1 MSVKVRA
8 SIEIIRYYKDQWGI
22 VICSIDEVLKGD
34 FIGDKNGMVF
44 KGNMPEPVRGATY
57 IIVADYVEDPKW
69 GNQYNIKSI
78 YSDISFDK
86 EDKKGKEKFLLSIF
100 TPNQVSAMYEIY
112 DDPFSIL
119 DAEDVEKLVQIKGCG
134 IKTADNWIRKFKKNI
149 NIARIFVE
157 LDEYGLTNN
166 MIKRLMERY
175 HSPDLIIE
183 KVKTNPYVLVN
194 EVEGIGWKRADEI
207 ALAGHIEFDS
217 PTRIGAYIVYYL
229 NKCGDEGYSWIT
241 PDQLLG
247 SILDNLGEEVPDE
260 NITTAIRELGN
271 KLWWNEEKDKIGLSK
286 YYNIEHKVAEELIR
300 IRNAKSN
307 ICCDD
312 WKEHIDHLERVQG
325 WKFTDE
331 QMNGIKTVLNN
342 NITII
347 TGLAGT
353 GKTSVVSG
361 VLEALN
367 HYSSVMCALSGRAA
381 SRMSEVT
388 GKEGFTIHRLLG
400 FPKGAPDYQ
409 CFEYNQDHKLGA
421 DIYILDEISMV
432 DAKIFYYLL
441 RAIPDGAK
449 LICLGDSGQL
459 ESIGCGNVAY
469 DMIHSSEIPT
479 IELTK
484 IHRQAAKSAII
495 TQSIAVRN
503 SKQII
508 PKNWTGVETRGE
520 LQDLELHCY
529 SDSSNTFYNIM
540 EIFSRLMAQKDFNIM
555 DCQII
560 VPIKV
565 RGDACAYNINNT
577 VQELYNPPAKNKKEI
592 TRISNDKTFILRE
605 GDKVINVI
613 NNYKLKTPIY
623 NGNIGTIKSIS
634 YSEELDSRI
643 ITVDFIGIGSVDV
656 PEDCWLGI
664 ELGYAITVHKYQG
677 SQSKYIIF
685 GLDFSSYA
693 LLTRELVYTGITRA
707 QKKCY
712 LVCQTGAL
720 RYATMQ
726 QSISK
731 KQTHLQDCL
740 YEITH
745 PKLIF

>member
-119 DAEDVEKLVQIKGCG
+119 DTEDVEKLVQIKGCG

-229 NKCGDEGYSWIT
+229 NRCGDEGYSWIT

-312 WKEHIDHLERVQG
+312 WEEHIDHLERVQG

-643 ITVDFIGIGSVDV
+643 ITVDFVGIGNVDV

>member
-1 MSVKVRA
+1 MSVKVKA

-86 EDKKGKEKFLLSIF
+86 KDKKGKEKFLLSIF

-229 NKCGDEGYSWIT
+229 NRCGDEGYSWIT

-247 SILDNLGEEVPDE
+247 SILDNLGEEVSDE

-307 ICCDD
+307 ICCDN
-312 WKEHIDHLERVQG
+312 WEEHIDHLERVQG

-643 ITVDFIGIGSVDV
+643 ITVDFVGIGNVDV

-740 YEITH
+740 YEIAH

>member
-229 NKCGDEGYSWIT
+229 NRCGDEGYSWIT

-312 WKEHIDHLERVQG
+312 WEEHIDHLERVQG

-643 ITVDFIGIGSVDV
+643 ITVDFVGIGNVDV

>member
-1 MSVKVRA
+1 
-8 SIEIIRYYKDQWGI
+8 
-22 VICSIDEVLKGD
+22 
-34 FIGDKNGMVF
+34 
-44 KGNMPEPVRGATY
+44 
-57 IIVADYVEDPKW
+57 
-69 GNQYNIKSI
+69 
-78 YSDISFDK
+78 
-86 EDKKGKEKFLLSIF
+86 
-100 TPNQVSAMYEIY
+100 
-112 DDPFSIL
+112 
-119 DAEDVEKLVQIKGCG
+119 
-134 IKTADNWIRKFKKNI
+134 
-149 NIARIFVE
+149 
-157 LDEYGLTNN
+157 
-166 MIKRLMERY
+166 
-175 HSPDLIIE
+175 
-183 KVKTNPYVLVN
+183 
-194 EVEGIGWKRADEI
+194 
-207 ALAGHIEFDS
+207 
-217 PTRIGAYIVYYL
+217 
-229 NKCGDEGYSWIT
+229 
-241 PDQLLG
+241 
-247 SILDNLGEEVPDE
+247 
-260 NITTAIRELGN
+260 
-271 KLWWNEEKDKIGLSK
+271 
-286 YYNIEHKVAEELIR
+286 
-300 IRNAKSN
+300 
-307 ICCDD
+307 
-312 WKEHIDHLERVQG
+312 
-325 WKFTDE
+325 
-331 QMNGIKTVLNN
+331 
-342 NITII
+342 
-347 TGLAGT
+347 
-353 GKTSVVSG
+353 
-361 VLEALN
+361 
-367 HYSSVMCALSGRAA
+367 MCALSGRAA

-643 ITVDFIGIGSVDV
+643 ITVDFVGIGNVDV

>member
-119 DAEDVEKLVQIKGCG
+119 DTEDVEKLVQIKGCG

-229 NKCGDEGYSWIT
+229 NRCGDEGYSWIT

-271 KLWWNEEKDKIGLSK
+271 KLWWNEEKDKIGLFK

-312 WKEHIDHLERVQG
+312 WEEHIDHLERVQG

-540 EIFSRLMAQKDFNIM
+540 EIFSKLMAQKDFNIM

-643 ITVDFIGIGSVDV
+643 ITVDFVGIGNVDV

-740 YEITH
+740 YEIAH